1 MWSPAAVDA
10 LVFFPTNAVWQAQT
24 ASGPSVRKADF
35 PLRSRTSGPRHSML
49 YASLRIR
56 LTRLEMTD
64 PHIDR
69 SLLTYDPRLDFQVIQ
84 LIALNIAW
92 VNMSKLAQSG
102 TRSIAVVY
110 KVRCPVLIP
119 RNARCPWGRW
129 NTLQITQLGL
139 CGNLIDATPDTGT
152 DSSVNTLHP
161 TYYRGGMM
169 SIHHI
174 YNAMTC
180 YLVINLP

>member
-10 LVFFPTNAVWQAQT
+10 LVFFHTNAVWQAQT

-49 YASLRIR
+49 YVLLRIR

-69 SLLTYDPRLDFQVIQ
+69 STLPYDPRLDFQVIH

-92 VNMSKLAQSG
+92 VNKSSLIRNPIDRCCLQSTMPG
-102 TRSIAVVY
+102 SDFKECSMPMGEMRYEIANY
-110 KVRCPVLIP
+110 ATGSVRESN
-119 RNARCPWGRW
+119 RRDAR
-129 NTLQITQLGL
+129 
-139 CGNLIDATPDTGT
+139 
-152 DSSVNTLHP
+152 
-161 TYYRGGMM
+161 YR
-169 SIHHI
+169 HRFQR
-174 YNAMTC
+174 
-180 YLVINLP
+180 